1 MTSNRKSIE
10 RDLRVMQLYEQ
21 LLEIEQRLIPT
32 GLHTFGRALELREI
46 FFQPSVR
53 KIGQRLTAERFDDR
67 PELAHERIPSNTC
80 SMLPAPPR

>member
-1 MTSNRKSIE
+1 MEAATV
-10 RDLRVMQLYEQ
+10 DLGQAPEPFSFEQ
-21 LLEIEQRLIPT
+21 LDA
-32 GLHTFGRALELREI
+32 ALELREV